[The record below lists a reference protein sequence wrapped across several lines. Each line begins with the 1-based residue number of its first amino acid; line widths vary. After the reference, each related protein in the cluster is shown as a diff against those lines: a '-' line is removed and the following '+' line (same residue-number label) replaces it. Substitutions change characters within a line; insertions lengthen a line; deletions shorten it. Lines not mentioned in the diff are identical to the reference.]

1 MQTKWLTMAF
11 LGTAVFVG
19 ARPASGAPVFTVN
32 MDEFGKGTTT
42 LPTGAIIPT
51 PTLVPAPVDP
61 FLPPGFAP
69 TPVVYSLAGI
79 FPGGA
84 TSGDLIITEPPVG
97 QQSQSDLL
105 RFFQNLV
112 FVYSDVSTSD
122 PANAPADVGVPPS
135 NNTAGPMLILPE
147 MGPEAGVNGL
157 FGYTP
162 GPGMPGFLS
171 DVGTG
176 GLVWNFTSDTPEPST
191 LVLAAIGFAGLALIR
206 RRR

>member
-1 MQTKWLTMAF
+1 
-11 LGTAVFVG
+11 
-19 ARPASGAPVFTVN
+19 

-42 LPTGAIIPT
+42 LPTGGVIPT
-51 PTLVPAPVDP
+51 PTLVPAPPDP

-69 TPVVYSLAGI
+69 TPVVYSLVGLI
-79 FPGGA
+79 PGGV

-112 FVYSDVSTSD
+112 YVYSDVSTSD
-122 PANAPADVGVPPS
+122 PADAPADVGVPPA

-147 MGPEAGVNGL
+147 TGPEKGVNGL
-157 FGYTP
+157 FGYAP

-171 DVGTG
+171 DFGAG
-176 GLVWNFTSDTPEPST
+176 GIVYNFTSDVPEPSS
-191 LVLAAIGFAGLALIR
+191 LVLAVLGLAGLVLVR
-206 RRR
+206 RKR